1 MFSPLL
7 TSIIE
12 REALKV
18 VDEAGLDRLAEET
31 VFSMVFFPGDAN
43 RLAESNDVA
52 VILPELNKAF
62 AGNITAFVVE
72 RDSERD
78 LQRRYRFNSFPSL
91 VFLRYGRYLGVIQGV
106 RDWTDYLNEI
116 SEILSRE
123 PSDPPPF
130 RLPEGCGVQP
140 GAHAH

>member
-18 VDEAGLDRLAEET
+18 VDEAGLDRLAKET
-31 VFSMVFFPGDAN
+31 VFSMIFFPGDAE

-52 VILPELNKAF
+52 VILPELDKAF
-62 AGNITAFVVE
+62 AGNITAFVVD
-72 RDSERD
+72 RGSERD

-106 RDWTDYLNEI
+106 RDWTDYLNDI

-130 RLPEGCGVQP
+130 KFPEGCGVQP